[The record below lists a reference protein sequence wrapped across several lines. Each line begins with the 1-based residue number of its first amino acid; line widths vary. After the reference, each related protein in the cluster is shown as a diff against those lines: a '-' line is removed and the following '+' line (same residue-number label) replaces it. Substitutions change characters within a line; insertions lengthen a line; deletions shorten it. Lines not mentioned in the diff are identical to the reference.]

1 MKTRN
6 ILERRIE
13 ESYNRYKKLYR
24 EQKDQGY
31 SLERMMS
38 KKEYSAIY
46 KENMGLGKKN
56 IARSMVYDQRVFVQG
71 EEQLKRAV
79 EDLSKIHPDMSK
91 KEIRNKLLKDSN
103 TLEYKYITKEGD
115 IITDIAYS
123 KKQALYMNL
132 KYLGISMFDEEE
144 EVYY

>member
-24 EQKDQGY
+24 EQADKGY
-31 SLERMMS
+31 SLEKMKS
-38 KKEYSAIY
+38 KKEYAAIY
-46 KENMGLGKKN
+46 KENIGLGRKN
-56 IARSMVYDQRVFVQG
+56 IARDMVYDQRIFVQG
-71 EEQLKRAV
+71 EEQLEKAV
-79 EDLSKIHPDMSK
+79 EDLSKVYTDMTK
-91 KEIRNKLLKDSN
+91 TEIRNKLLKDSN
-103 TLEYKYITKEGD
+103 TLDYKYKTKEGN
-115 IITDIAYS
+115 IITERAYS

-132 KYLGISMFDEEE
+132 KYLGISFFDEEE